1 MPRCIVHVLH
11 CWIGT
16 AGETFAQAAEALLPG
31 EVRNRA
37 GRFRREA
44 DRVRFLAGRLL
55 ATHALFPRGG
65 STPAALHER
74 IRVDGRGRPFLPG
87 GPDFN
92 LSHSGEVTICAVGGG
107 CTVGVDVERIRPV
120 EIEPFSGCF
129 SADEWRLL
137 ASARDPLEAFFRY
150 WTIKESV
157 LKADGRGLGVPMREV
172 RVFGREAELEGRRWY
187 IFPPR
192 VGPGHVA
199 HLAVDREPA
208 EVRVR
213 EISPDGLLLPPADP
227 AIGA

>member
-1 MPRCIVHVLH
+1 MPRCVVHVLH
-11 CWIGT
+11 CGVGA
-16 AGETFAQAAEALLPG
+16 AGENFIPAAAALLPQAAR
-31 EVRNRA
+31 ERA
-37 GRFRREA
+37 APFRRTA

-55 ATHALFPRGG
+55 AAYALFPEGG
-65 STPAALHER
+65 STPAAFHER
-74 IRVDGRGRPFLPG
+74 VRIAAHGRPFLPD

-92 LSHSGEVTICAVGGG
+92 LSHSGEVAICAVGEG